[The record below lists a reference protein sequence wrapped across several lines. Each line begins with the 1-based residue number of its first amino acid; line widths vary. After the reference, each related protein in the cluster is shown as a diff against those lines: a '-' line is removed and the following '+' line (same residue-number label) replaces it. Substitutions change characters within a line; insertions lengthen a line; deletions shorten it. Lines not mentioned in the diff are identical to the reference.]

1 MCGRERCYRPTEL
14 GRCAGYTLVKVL
26 LVVAILAALPTISV
40 FAVFGISTK
49 SSGTSDG
56 LDAGMFV
63 TAHK

>member
-1 MCGRERCYRPTEL
+1 VRLRTLLSATEL

-26 LVVAILAALPTISV
+26 LIFAILAALPTISV

>member
-49 SSGTSDG
+49 SSDTSGG